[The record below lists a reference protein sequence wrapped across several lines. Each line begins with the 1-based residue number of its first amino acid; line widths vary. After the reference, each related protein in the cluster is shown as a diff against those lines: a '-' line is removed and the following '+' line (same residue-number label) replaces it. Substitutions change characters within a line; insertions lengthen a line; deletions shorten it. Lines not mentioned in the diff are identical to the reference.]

1 VLFLTVKE
9 LKGYFRTPIAYI
21 YLCTFLTG
29 VSWFFFQGFFISN
42 QAKMRGFFELLPWFF
57 LFLLPAIT
65 MRLWSEEKRLCTFE
79 MLLTLPVKDYEL
91 ILGKFL
97 SAFVFLV
104 FSLILT
110 FNIPATLFY
119 LGQPDIGPI
128 IGGYIGAMLMASV
141 FLAVGLFASSIT
153 SNQIVA
159 FILSV
164 FISLILLIIGQ
175 SAFLYNFNASAA
187 YYISRLSV
195 STHFSSISR
204 GILDSRDI
212 IYYISFTVLFLYL
225 NSLIL
230 TLRGSKKKFIGE
242 LVKVLGVLW
251 KSLLVLAVVLLVNLF
266 ADKFY
271 FRFDLTK
278 NKRYTLATAS
288 RNVVRKLKKPLN
300 IRLYFSENLPSYM
313 ASLRRDVSDVVS
325 DYASY
330 SSGLVEVESLNPDTD
345 KVIENRLIKM
355 GIPKV
360 QLNVFEGDE
369 AGIRSA
375 FLGIELEYGKKR
387 EVLPVVQSTHGL
399 EYNLTSKIHKITQ
412 DRVKTVAFLSG
423 HGERS
428 IYKKYSKLKKLLEEI
443 YTVKE
448 VNFAMGR
455 TLSGV
460 DMLLI
465 SGPREE
471 LPDSDAFLID
481 QFIMSGGKVVF
492 MMDSYSIDWSSMHTI
507 PVELDS
513 WVKFLAHYR
522 IKIGRG
528 MLHDSMCARAKFQQS
543 SMQFSPAYP
552 FWPKVTPPGMNNNN
566 PVVSTLPSFVFP
578 WASPISVGEMSDVS
592 FAFLAKTS
600 PFTVVKKGDR
610 INLTPLKRY
619 NPHSRKTEAP
629 TKQRVLLAGVLQG
642 EFKSYFKNAGAEFL
656 RNMQDETDTEKYIS
670 ASSVTQIA
678 VMGTSHI
685 VENDMLNAFPNN
697 SRFFLNLVDWMNMGS
712 DLIAIRSRNIEE
724 SPLRK
729 LSSDQKFMIKQVN
742 VFLWVVVCA
751 LLFGSVGLVKLMK
764 EKP

>member
-1 VLFLTVKE
+1 
-9 LKGYFRTPIAYI
+9 
-21 YLCTFLTG
+21 
-29 VSWFFFQGFFISN
+29 
-42 QAKMRGFFELLPWFF
+42 MRGFFELLPWFF
-57 LFLLPAIT
+57 LFLLPAVT

-79 MLLTLPVKDYEL
+79 MLLTLPVKDTEL

-97 SAFVFLV
+97 SACAFLV

-110 FNIPATLFY
+110 FNIPFTVFY
-119 LGQPDIGPI
+119 LGHPDIGPI
-128 IGGYIGAMLMASV
+128 IGGYIGAVLMGGV

-153 SNQIVA
+153 CNQIVA

-195 STHFSSISR
+195 STHFTSISR

-212 IYYISFTVLFLYL
+212 VYYISFTVFFLYL

-230 TLRGSKKKFIGE
+230 TLRGSKKKFLGE
-242 LVKVLGVLW
+242 LVKVLGVLGRAF
-251 KSLLVLAVVLLVNLF
+251 LVLLVVLLVNLI
-266 ADKFY
+266 ADKLY

-278 NKRYTLATAS
+278 NKRYTLAAAS
-288 RNVVRKLKKPLN
+288 RNVVKKLKKPLN
-300 IRLYFSENLPSYM
+300 MRLYFSENLPSYM
-313 ASLRRDVSDVVS
+313 ASLQRDVSDIVS

-330 SSGLVEVESLNPDTD
+330 SSGMLEVESVNPDTD
-345 KVIENRLIKM
+345 KTLENRLIKM

-387 EVLPVVQSTHGL
+387 EILPVVQSTHGL

-412 DRVKTVAFLSG
+412 ETVKTVAFLSG

-428 IYKKYSKLKKLLEEI
+428 MYKKYSKLKKLLEEI
-443 YTVKE
+443 YTVKD
-448 VNFAMGR
+448 VNFSMGR
-455 TLSGV
+455 TLDGV

-465 SGPREE
+465 PGPREE
-471 LPDSDAFLID
+471 LPESEAFLID
-481 QFIMSGGKVVF
+481 QFVMSGGKLVF
-492 MMDSYSIDWSSMHTI
+492 MMDSYMIDWDSMHTI
-507 PVELDS
+507 PLELDN
-513 WVKFLAHYR
+513 WVKFLAHY
-522 IKIGRG
+522 KIDIDRG
-528 MLHDSMCARAKFQQS
+528 MVHDSMCARAKFQQS

-552 FWPKVTPPGMNNNN
+552 FWPKVTPPGMNNDN

-578 WASPISVGEMSDVS
+578 WASSISVGKTEGVS
-592 FAFLAKTS
+592 FSFLAKTS
-600 PFTVVKKGDR
+600 PFTVVKSGER

-619 NPHSRKTEAP
+619 NPHSRKSEAP
-629 TKQRVLLAGVLQG
+629 VKQRFLLAGVLQG
-642 EFKSYFKNAGAEFL
+642 NFDSYFKNAGAKFL
-656 RNMQDETDTEKYIS
+656 RNMQDETDIEKYIQRS
-670 ASSVTQIA
+670 PVTQIA

-685 VENDMLNAFPNN
+685 TENDMLNAFPNN
-697 SRFFLNLVDWMNMGS
+697 GRFFLNLVDWMNMGS
-712 DLIAIRSRNIEE
+712 DLISIRSRNIEE

-729 LSSDQKFMIKQVN
+729 LSPDQKFWIKQIN
-742 VFLWVVVCA
+742 VFLWITVCA
-751 LLFGSVGLVKLMK
+751 LLFGVVGLVKFIK
-764 EKP
+764 EKV